1 LLPSISKRVWKKF
14 TSFSLSTAS
23 EDDTGNTFA
32 QYNLETLSNRL
43 VQLKIEKE
51 RRRLE
56 LLANEVAIQKT
67 LSEIARWNSTDFSS
81 NQTSTRSRS
90 TYDYGFISKS
100 AGSGL
105 PGKESIAGNTV
116 PASAI
121 RLASDSFSRN
131 LADLTEFFS
140 RMLKPNQLATNITVF
155 MFGW

>member
-1 LLPSISKRVWKKF
+1 MLPSIKVWEKF
-14 TSFSLSTAS
+14 TSFSLSSTS
-23 EDDTGNTFA
+23 EDDTGNTCA
-32 QYNLETLSNRL
+32 QYKLETLSNRL

-51 RRRLE
+51 RRKLE

-67 LSEIARWNSTDFSS
+67 MSEIARWNFTDSSS

-131 LADLTEFFS
+131 LVDLTDFFS
-140 RMLKPNQLATNITVF
+140 RILKPNQTDNNITVYTGF
-155 MFGW
+155 R

>member
-1 LLPSISKRVWKKF
+1 MPTSISKRVWEKVS
-14 TSFSLSTAS
+14 SFSLSSAS
-23 EDDTGNTFA
+23 EDETGDIFS

-67 LSEIARWNSTDFSS
+67 LSEIARWNTTDNWS

-131 LADLTEFFS
+131 LADLTDFFS
-140 RMLKPNQLATNITVF
+140 RMLKPNQTATIITVF
-155 MFGW
+155 MFRW